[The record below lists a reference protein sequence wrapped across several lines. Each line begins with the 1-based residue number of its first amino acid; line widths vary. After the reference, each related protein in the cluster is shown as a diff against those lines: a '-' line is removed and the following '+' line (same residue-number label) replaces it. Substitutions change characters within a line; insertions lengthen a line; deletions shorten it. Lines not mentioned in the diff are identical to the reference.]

1 MSPLQEQDVIK
12 LKELL
17 QYTSEFIAYFELAET
32 KMMAWRQDIE
42 QQGQTQHK
50 LIQQQI
56 QNLHHELESLI
67 DVLTPVGVDRFRMRA
82 EQSLKQGETHLN
94 VLQNTA
100 KTIMTQLKDQHQ
112 VLQHAIAK
120 NVEQINQHTQQ
131 SLIQIDR
138 YLAGFDVHHFR
149 REASESS
156 LHIEKIANSAVLKST
171 QLLRLF
177 QWRAIAVV
185 IITAALTA
193 VGIGLYVN
201 NEMPWEIHQ
210 HVVNEREAG
219 KVLLRAW
226 PGLTPQEKNKILDM
240 HAKNNAS

>member
-1 MSPLQEQDVIK
+1 
-12 LKELL
+12 
-17 QYTSEFIAYFELAET
+17 
-32 KMMAWRQDIE
+32 
-42 QQGQTQHK
+42 
-50 LIQQQI
+50 
-56 QNLHHELESLI
+56 
-67 DVLTPVGVDRFRMRA
+67 
-82 EQSLKQGETHLN
+82 
-94 VLQNTA
+94 
-100 KTIMTQLKDQHQ
+100 MTQLKDQHQ